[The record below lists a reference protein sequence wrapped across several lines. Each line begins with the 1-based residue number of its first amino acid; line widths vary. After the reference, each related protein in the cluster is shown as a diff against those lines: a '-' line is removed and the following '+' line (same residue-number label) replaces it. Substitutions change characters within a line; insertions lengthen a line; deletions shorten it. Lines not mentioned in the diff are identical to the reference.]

1 VPIGSTPALS
11 PAWGCVA
18 LLEGVEFHCGESAT
32 LSDQQ
37 LRVLYGLLRERH
49 FRTDDGYAVPPPDE
63 VTVEW
68 SSRLTASAGICY
80 PKRRLI
86 RLSTH
91 YHARH
96 PDAVESTLLH
106 EMIHLIVPGHG
117 PAFYQWM
124 ERIRRQGGQVERYSR
139 ERAVPQDPPRWAY
152 RCERCGAVIQR
163 HRRLPHGGRTYR
175 HKGCGGALMEFR
187 LR

>member
-1 VPIGSTPALS
+1 MEGCILGSGRPQI
-11 PAWGCVA
+11 
-18 LLEGVEFHCGESAT
+18 
-32 LSDQQ
+32 LSDEG
-37 LRVLYGLLRERH
+37 LRALYGLLRQRY
-49 FRTDDGYAVPPPDE
+49 FKTDDGFAVPPSEE

-80 PKRRLI
+80 PRRRLI

-117 PAFYQWM
+117 PAFYEWL
-124 ERIRRQGGQVERYSR
+124 EHIRRQGGQVERYSR

-152 RCERCGAVIQR
+152 RCERCGAIIKR
-163 HRRLPHGGRTYR
+163 HRRLAHGGRAYR
-175 HKGCGGALMEFR
+175 HKDCGGR
-187 LR
+187 LTESKLR